1 MKMSTEHFRLPGAIP
16 INGNGDV
23 QEDEGFILKI
33 EFWVK

>member
-1 MKMSTEHFRLPGAIP
+1 MKMSTEHFRLPVAIP
-16 INGNGDV
+16 INENGDG